1 MFFSSRVEKM
11 AIIDV
16 FCRHCNSKEVIKN
29 GKSRAGAQRY
39 LCQVSNCGKTFQ
51 LAHSYKAYDRGMKE
65 RIVDMALNGSG
76 IRDTSRVL
84 SVAIGTVLTTLKKRP
99 AISSKST

>member
-1 MFFSSRVEKM
+1 M
-11 AIIDV
+11 AVVDV
-16 FCRHCNSKEVIKN
+16 LCSYCKSKKVIKN
-29 GKSRAGAQRY
+29 GRSRAGAQRY

-51 LAHSYKAYDRGMKE
+51 LVPSYKAYDRGMKE

-84 SVAIGTVLTTLKKRP
+84 SVAVGTVITTLKKKP
-99 AISSKST
+99 VISSKST

>member
-1 MFFSSRVEKM
+1 M
-11 AIIDV
+11 AV
-16 FCRHCNSKEVIKN
+16 VTVLCSHCGSKEVVKN

-39 LCQVSNCGKTFQ
+39 ACRGSNCSRTFQ

-84 SVAIGTVLTTLKKRP
+84 SVAIGTVITTLKKRP
-99 AISSKST
+99 VISSKST

>member
-1 MFFSSRVEKM
+1 M
-11 AIIDV
+11 AV
-16 FCRHCNSKEVIKN
+16 VAVLCSHCGSKEVVKN

-39 LCQVSNCGKTFQ
+39 ACRASNCSRTFQ

-84 SVAIGTVLTTLKKRP
+84 SVAIGTVITTLKKRP
-99 AISSKST
+99 VISSKST